1 MPIGMKIMKTSFE
14 KNLFFNNRL
23 LFAIDYLY
31 DHPFQLVQKKDDLR
45 SAKEF
50 GYCFQMQSAS
60 NWGEREK
67 IGELVGV
74 LDVVEVV
81 VVPNWL
87 KSNQLWSPNWREN
100 NQEQKKGKNTTK
112 RKCIKGKRRKRVSK
126 IGFTSNT
133 SFQRQ
138 VSSCQ
143 RVVFDVKLADK
154 SFRILG
160 KSLVVQNNS
169 KSGEKY
175 I

>member
-1 MPIGMKIMKTSFE
+1 
-14 KNLFFNNRL
+14 
-23 LFAIDYLY
+23 
-31 DHPFQLVQKKDDLR
+31 
-45 SAKEF
+45 
-50 GYCFQMQSAS
+50 MQSAS

-133 SFQRQ
+133 SF
-138 VSSCQ
+138 
-143 RVVFDVKLADK
+143 
-154 SFRILG
+154 
-160 KSLVVQNNS
+160 
-169 KSGEKY
+169 
-175 I
+175 